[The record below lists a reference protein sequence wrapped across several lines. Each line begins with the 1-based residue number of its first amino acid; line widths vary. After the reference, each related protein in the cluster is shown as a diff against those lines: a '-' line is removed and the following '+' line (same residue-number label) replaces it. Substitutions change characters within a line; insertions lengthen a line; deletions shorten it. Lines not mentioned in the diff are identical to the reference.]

1 MALAGKKEK
10 MNYQILNTTTADIP
24 QLSQMMRD
32 FYAIDFYPFDE
43 KVTTENFASFIND
56 EKYGVCFKM
65 VFEGEIAGYIILV
78 KYFSFEFGGEIL
90 FLDELYIKPEF
101 QGKSLGKKALEFV
114 KDYSVTNHFK
124 VVLLEIENHNDRAKK
139 LYEHYGFQ
147 NHKRSLMILKN

>member
-1 MALAGKKEK
+1 
-10 MNYQILNTTTADIP
+10 MNHEILKTTLSDIP
-24 QLSQMMRD
+24 QLSQMMKD
-32 FYAIDFYPFDE
+32 FYAIDLYPFDE
-43 KVTTENFASFIND
+43 KVTNDNFQRFIND
-56 EKYGVCFKM
+56 EKYGDCFKI

-90 FLDELYIKPEF
+90 FLDELFVKPKF

-114 KDYSVTNHFK
+114 KDYSNKNQFE
-124 VVLLEIENHNDRAKK
+124 VVLLEIENHNEKAKK

>member
-1 MALAGKKEK
+1 
-10 MNYQILNTTTADIP
+10 MNHEILKANISDITE
-24 QLSQMMRD
+24 LCEMMRD

-43 KVTTENFASFIND
+43 KTTSDNFVKFINN
-56 EKYGVCFKM
+56 ENYGDCFKI
-65 VFEGEIAGYIILV
+65 VFEGEIAGYIILA

-90 FLDELYIKPEF
+90 FLDELFVKPEF

-114 KDYSVTNHFK
+114 KDYSIENNFK
-124 VVLLEIENHNDRAKK
+124 VVLLEIENHNEKAKK

>member
-1 MALAGKKEK
+1 MKHE
-10 MNYQILNTTTADIP
+10 ILKANISDIP
-24 QLSQMMRD
+24 DLCQMMKD
-32 FYAIDFYPFDE
+32 FYAIDLYPFDE
-43 KVTTENFASFIND
+43 KITTDNFVRFINSNN
-56 EKYGVCFKM
+56 YGECFKI
-65 VFEGEIAGYIILV
+65 VFEGQIAGYIILV

-90 FLDELYIKPEF
+90 FLDELYLKSEF

-114 KDYSVTNHFK
+114 KNYSAENNFK

>member
-1 MALAGKKEK
+1 
-10 MNYQILNTTTADIP
+10 MNYEILKANLSDIP
-24 QLSQMMRD
+24 ELSRMMKD

-43 KVTTENFASFIND
+43 KVTTDNLQKFITED
-56 EKYGVCFKM
+56 KYGSCFKII
-65 VFEGEIAGYIILV
+65 FEGKIAGYIILV

-90 FLDELYIKPEF
+90 FLDELFIKPEF

-114 KDYSVTNHFK
+114 KDYSTENQFK
-124 VVLLEIENHNDRAKK
+124 VVLLEIENHNDKAKK

>member
-1 MALAGKKEK
+1 LALARKEEE
-10 MNYQILNTTTADIP
+10 MNQEILKANLSDIP
-24 QLSQMMRD
+24 ELSKMMKD

-43 KVTTENFASFIND
+43 KLTAENFQKFINE
-56 EKYGVCFKM
+56 EKYGDCFKILLDD
-65 VFEGEIAGYIILV
+65 EIAGYIILV

-90 FLDELYIKPEF
+90 FLDELYVKPEF

-114 KDYSVTNHFK
+114 KDYSVENDFK
-124 VVLLEIENHNDRAKK
+124 VVLLEIENHNEKAKK

>member
-1 MALAGKKEK
+1 
-10 MNYQILNTTTADIP
+10 MNHEILKANLSDIP
-24 QLSQMMRD
+24 ELSQMMRD

-43 KVTTENFASFIND
+43 KVTSENFAKFINE
-56 EKYGVCFKM
+56 EKYGECFKI
-65 VFEGEIAGYIILV
+65 VFEGQIGGYIILV

-90 FLDELYIKPEF
+90 FLDELYVKSEF

-114 KDYSVTNHFK
+114 KNYSVENKFK
-124 VVLLEIENHNDRAKK
+124 VVLLEIENHNDKAKK

>member
-1 MALAGKKEK
+1 MALERKKEK
-10 MNYQILNTTTADIP
+10 MNHEILKATLCDIP
-24 QLSQMMRD
+24 ELSQMMRD

-43 KVTTENFASFIND
+43 GSTMGNFQKFIN
-56 EKYGVCFKM
+56 EEQYGDCFKIR
-65 VFEGEIAGYIILV
+65 FEGKIAGYMILV

-114 KDYSVTNHFK
+114 KDYSVENHFP
-124 VVLLEIENHNDRAKK
+124 VVLLEVENHNERAKK

>member
-1 MALAGKKEK
+1 
-10 MNYQILNTTTADIP
+10 MNQKIFNATVSDIP
-24 QLSQMMRD
+24 ELSQMMRD

-43 KVTTENFASFIND
+43 KLAIENFVKFIND
-56 EKYGVCFKM
+56 QKYGCCFKI
-65 VFEGEIAGYIILV
+65 VYEGKMAGYIILV

-90 FLDELYIKPEF
+90 FLDELYVKPEF

-114 KDYSVTNHFK
+114 KNFSIENHFK
-124 VVLLEIENHNDRAKK
+124 VVLLEIENHNEKAKK